1 MREPMEALAWVWA
14 NLSTCTWTLLL
25 SSVVLYFYRWV
36 RERRQYHSIF
46 SKMGVPYVK
55 PHILYGSNHQLRG
68 KGILSSE
75 VIGKWVKKYGKVF
88 GYYIGWKP
96 TLVVSDLDM
105 IKDIL
110 IKEFHNFAN
119 RPKLVIE
126 AQPVVHTVVGLRD
139 QRWKDVRSILAPTF
153 SMVKMKHMAG
163 IMNEKVDELLSII
176 GKKSNADEPIEW
188 YSTYQGLTLDVISEC
203 ALAMKTTCQRDQEKS
218 EFFMAVRS
226 FLKNA
231 VNPAILVALYF
242 RGFGK
247 ILSYISNRFA
257 LSGRMTQMIVNHLE
271 TVISMRRNGLHTKN
285 VDVLQLMLEAA
296 ESRVDADGA
305 ALNGVSKEK
314 PKRKLLSDE
323 EIIANAWVFLLGGFE
338 TTANSLTYT
347 TYLLAKHPEIQD
359 KVYQELQDVIKDSN
373 TNLTYEQVHKLTYLD
388 QVFSEALRL
397 HPACCD
403 LPDEGGSGKYC
414 RLANVLIP
422 KEHDWCF
429 VPIWFFQRDPEQG
442 TDPEKFDPDR
452 FFPEAKAN
460 STRHPMF
467 YIPLGAGPRNCV
479 GLRFPQLGGKLTL
492 ARVLL
497 NYRLDTCQETPNPL
511 KFEIPTVAINP
522 AEPVLIKANPR
533 S

>member
-1 MREPMEALAWVWA
+1 MGEPMEALAWVWA

-46 SKMGVPYVK
+46 SKMGVPYIK

-68 KGILSSE
+68 KGILSID

-96 TLVVSDLDM
+96 TLVVTDLDM

-163 IMNEKVDELLSII
+163 IMNEKVDELLTII
-176 GKKSNADEPIEW
+176 GEKSNAGEPIEW

-203 ALAMKTTCQRDQEKS
+203 ALAMKTTCQRDQEKH
-218 EFFMAVRS
+218 EFFTAVRS

-231 VNPAILVALYF
+231 VNPAILLALYF
-242 RGFGK
+242 QGFGK

-257 LSGRMTQMIVNHLE
+257 LSGRMTQMIVNHLK
-271 TVISMRRNGLHTKN
+271 TVISMRRNDLHAKN

-305 ALNGVSKEK
+305 AANGVSKEK

-347 TYLLAKHPEIQD
+347 TYLLAQHPEVQD
-359 KVYQELQDVIKDSN
+359 KVYQELQDVIKDAN

-397 HPACCD
+397 YPPVVTFLTREAAED
-403 LPDEGGSGKYC
+403 MQIGD
-414 RLANVLIP
+414 VLIP
-422 KEHDWCF
+422 KDMNVL
-429 VPIWFFQRDPEQG
+429 VPIWLLQRDPEQW

-452 FFPEAKAN
+452 FSPEAKAN
-460 STRHPMF
+460 STRHPMS
-467 YIPLGAGPRNCV
+467 YIPFGAGPRNCV
-479 GLRFPQLGGKLTL
+479 GMRFAQLEAKLTL

-497 NYRLDTCQETPNPL
+497 NYRLDPCKQTPNPL

-522 AEPVLIKANPR
+522 ADPVLIKAKPR